1 MCLLMLLLT
10 LHSPHIPVQTQLCV
24 YRIHH
29 FTSHLTSLSTLLP
42 TLHTPLPMVRLL
54 PATKTSLST
63 LLRTLPTPRRQCPSR
78 LPTLPRTLHTP
89 TRQCPSR
96 LPTLPRTLHT
106 PTRRRPLPMVRPLL
120 TTKTK
125 VLYLWLKLA
134 QLVISKVGRLRW
146 MLLHLRG
153 YVFVGTV
160 LHSIR
165 ESGTMQSV
173 TRPHAV
179 THQNAST
186 PEMQDPTSTYILL

>member
-54 PATKTSLST
+54 PATKTS
-63 LLRTLPTPRRQCPSR
+63 

-146 MLLHLRG
+146 TLLHLRG